1 MKLLL
6 NGTSGSTLG
15 HEFMHGM
22 GLYHTHYEFD
32 LTKQM
37 EENRKYVF
45 TDNAT
50 RNVMSYSVDEKEKIY
65 LWRWQWHIIN
75 PNISEK

>member
-1 MKLLL
+1 
-6 NGTSGSTLG
+6 
-15 HEFMHGM
+15 
-22 GLYHTHYEFD
+22 
-32 LTKQM
+32 M